1 MRIALLC
8 LCMAGSLCLA
18 NASDLNTDH
27 KVDLEDFCTFN
38 EAWNSQTG
46 SPNYNDL
53 CDLSVPKDQLI
64 DIRDL
69 VVFADNWL
77 WQAIRLD
84 IYSDGW
90 GYFANTIWLE
100 DEGTWTFRFVDS
112 LAKDYS
118 PSGYEGLYY
127 AYVSHP
133 GDFTELAMF
142 KAKDVTRPFPPSAKS
157 TFEATLDVDLDP
169 IEPNLFNG
177 TIFLTQPFFT
187 AACLAYTEVNV
198 LDWDT
203 HQPVTLFTTDAQG
216 RFSVDLE
223 EGTYLFTFYESSE
236 LHIENAFINDS
247 YMDFY
252 YPSFIVLLK
261 PNIYLYP
268 QSAADLTVTVE
279 FPAGGSVIASEPHY
293 AGSWQIT
300 ADPTGRIDG
309 LYDYLF
315 YESSQP
321 DYGQYQAGWVVAQ
334 ENLEDF
340 FRTNL
345 AQTGFIPNEIDDFI
359 EYWLPRL
366 KTSPWYAIYPQYN
379 EHLDKMVRLSF
390 SQQPDNLIRLL
401 YAVRGIPTGSLKLPA
416 PEIPAFSRDGFTA
429 AEWGVTLK

>member
-1 MRIALLC
+1 MRTVLLC
-8 LCMAGSLCLA
+8 LCLAGSLSLA
-18 NASDLNTDH
+18 NASDLNADH
-27 KVDLEDFCTFN
+27 KVSLQDFYLFN
-38 EAWNSQTG
+38 DAWKSQAG

-90 GYFANTIWLE
+90 GYFANTVWLE
-100 DEGTWTFRFVDS
+100 EEGSWTFKFEDS
-112 LAKDYS
+112 LAENYL
-118 PSGYEGLYY
+118 GYQGLYY
-127 AYVSHP
+127 AYVSRP
-133 GDFTELAMF
+133 GNFTELVTF
-142 KAKDVTRPFPPSAKS
+142 KAIEVTRPFPPTAKP
-157 TFEATLDVDLDP
+157 TFQATLDVDLDP

-187 AACLAYTEVNV
+187 ANYLAYTEGNV

-216 RFSVDLE
+216 RFSTELD
-223 EGTYLFTFYESSE
+223 EGTYLFTFYEGSDQHTE
-236 LHIENAFINDS
+236 DAFVYGS
-247 YMDFY
+247 YLDFC
-252 YPSFIVLLK
+252 YPSFIILFK

-268 QSAADLTVTVE
+268 QSAADLTVTVD

-293 AGSWQIT
+293 ADSWQIT

-321 DYGQYQAGWVVAQ
+321 DYGQYQAGWVVAKD
-334 ENLEDF
+334 NLEDF

-345 AQTGFIPNEIDDFI
+345 AQTGFIQNEIDDFI

-379 EHLDKMVRLSF
+379 AQLDKMVRLSF
-390 SQQPDNLIRLL
+390 SQQPDNLIRLI
-401 YAVRGIPTGSLKLPA
+401 YAVRGIPTGSLTLPA